1 VSATRNLTGVFAF
14 VCTFL
19 LLCGAYLAG
28 RGCGPKLPPVNEEQR
43 VRDAEWKRALD
54 ERDKQ
59 IVACQKRGGT
69 PVMGFGLTAVCVQ
82 EKTE

>member
-1 VSATRNLTGVFAF
+1 
-14 VCTFL
+14 
-19 LLCGAYLAG
+19 
-28 RGCGPKLPPVNEEQR
+28 LPAVNEQQR
-43 VRDAEWKRALD
+43 VREAEWKRALD

-59 IVACQKRGGT
+59 IAACQKRGGT